1 MTKRPTPVVEVIS
14 CSFLNSAKKVIT
26 MLNAAPRSGL
36 VLLLWLSFSLSPVS
50 AAHTEIDHLL
60 TEVQQVLKNENKLHS
75 QREIRF
81 KNNLGQQQQLFAEA
95 KAELEEQ
102 QKLSATLQSSFD
114 ANEKQLTELQTALD
128 NRQGEMGEVFGM
140 VRQVA
145 ADLKS
150 DLEGSI
156 ISAQFPGRAA
166 NLQQF
171 ASGDKVITAQ
181 ELRQLWFLLQ
191 QEMTES
197 GKVIRFKRD
206 VLSGSDLSKQADV
219 VRIGTFNLL
228 SSDGQYL
235 QFLPEDEQVIDYPKQ
250 PGSGYVGI
258 ASDFVNTDQAV
269 TDLAVDPTRGGILNM
284 LMKTPDSM
292 DRLLQGGVVGYIIIG
307 LGLVGL
313 GLVIYRLVV
322 LYQLSTRTSWQLANI
337 SEPDNDNPLGRVLQT
352 ANQDKQV
359 DTEAMEIII
368 DEAVTKEVPSIERG
382 QSFIKL
388 LAAVAPLLGLF
399 GTVTG
404 MIETFQAISL
414 YGTGDP
420 KLMAGGISQAL
431 ITTQLGLMVAIP
443 LLFLHSLVASR
454 SKGIIQILDEQS
466 AGLMVESLE
475 ESRQ

>member
-1 MTKRPTPVVEVIS
+1 M
-14 CSFLNSAKKVIT
+14 IT
-26 MLNAAPRSGL
+26 RLKSMNILLNAVIKSTL
-36 VLLLWLSFSLSPVS
+36 VVWLWLAAVLSPVS
-50 AAHTEIDHLL
+50 AEHIEIDHLL
-60 TEVQQVLKNENKLHS
+60 QEVQQVLQGENKLHKE
-75 QREIRF
+75 REARF
-81 KNNLGQQQQLFAEA
+81 KSNLNQQTQLFAEA
-95 KAELEEQ
+95 KAQLQ
-102 QKLSATLQSSFD
+102 AQKQLSTTLQSRFD
-114 ANEKQLTELQTALD
+114 ANEKQLAELQTILLD
-128 NRQGEMGEVFGM
+128 RQGEMGEVFGM

-156 ISAQFPGRAA
+156 ISAQYPGRADI
-166 NLQQF
+166 LQQF
-171 ASGDKVITAQ
+171 ASGEKVITAQ

-206 VLSGSDLSKQADV
+206 VLLGSDLSKQADV

-235 QFLPEDEQVIDYPKQ
+235 QFLPGEEQVIDYPKQ
-250 PGSGYVGI
+250 PSSRYLGI
-258 ASDFVNTDQAV
+258 ASDFVSSDQSVA
-269 TDLAVDPTRGGILNM
+269 DLGVDPTRGGILNM
-284 LMKTPDSM
+284 LMKTPDQM
-292 DRLLQGGVVGYIIIG
+292 DRLLQGGIVGFIIIG
-307 LGLVGL
+307 LGLIGL

-322 LYQLSTRTSWQLANI
+322 LYQISTRTRWQLAHLNQ
-337 SEPDNDNPLGRVLQT
+337 PQDDNSLGRVLQT
-352 ANQDKQV
+352 AKQDKQI
-359 DTEAMEIII
+359 DTEAMELII
-368 DEAVTKEVPSIERG
+368 DEAVTKEIPSIERA

-388 LAAVAPLLGLF
+388 LASVAPLLGLF

-454 SKGIIQILDEQS
+454 SKAIIQILDEQS
-466 AGLMVESLE
+466 AGLVVESLE
-475 ESRQ
+475 DNRQ

>member
-1 MTKRPTPVVEVIS
+1 MIAIT
-14 CSFLNSAKKVIT
+14 NSAKKVIN
-26 MLNAAPRSGL
+26 MLNTTLKSGL
-36 VLLLWLSFSLSPVS
+36 VLLFWLSVSLSPVS
-50 AAHTEIDHLL
+50 AEHTEIDHLL
-60 TEVQQVLKNENKLHS
+60 TEVQQVLNNENKLHR
-75 QREIRF
+75 QREVRF

-114 ANEKQLTELQTALD
+114 ANEKQLAELQTALD
-128 NRQGEMGEVFGM
+128 DRQGEMGEVFGM

-228 SSDGQYL
+228 SSDGQIL
-235 QFLPEDEQVIDYPKQ
+235 AISCPKKNKSSIIPKQ

-258 ASDFVNTDQAV
+258 ASDFVSTDQAV

-284 LMKTPDSM
+284 LMKTPDPM

-322 LYQLSTRTSWQLANI
+322 LYQLSTRTRWQLANI
-337 SEPDNDNPLGRVLQT
+337 SEPHNDNPLGRVLQT
-352 ANQDKQV
+352 ARQDKQV
-359 DTEAMEIII
+359 DAEAMEIII
-368 DEAVTKEVPSIERG
+368 DEAVTKEVPAIERG
-382 QSFIKL
+382 HSFIKL

>member
-1 MTKRPTPVVEVIS
+1 MSTRPTQAFMMLS
-14 CSFLNSAKKVIT
+14 NSTKTAF
-26 MLNAAPRSGL
+26 A
-36 VLLLWLSFSLSPVS
+36 LLLYLVFSLSF
-50 AAHTEIDHLL
+50 ARAEHTEIDHLL
-60 TEVQQVLKNENKLHS
+60 NQVQQVLNNENKLHS
-75 QREIRF
+75 EREARF
-81 KNNLGQQQQLFAEA
+81 KANLNQQQQLFAEA
-95 KAELEEQ
+95 KAELDTQ
-102 QKLSATLQSSFD
+102 QQLSTTLQSSFD
-114 ANEKQLTELQTALD
+114 ANETQLTKLQTALD
-128 NRQGEMGEVFGM
+128 DRQGEMGEVFGM

-156 ISAQFPGRAA
+156 ISAQYPGRAA

-181 ELRQLWFLLQ
+181 EFRELWFLLQ

-206 VLSGSDLSKQADV
+206 VLLGSNLAKQADV

-228 SSDGQYL
+228 SGDGKYL
-235 QFLPEDEQVIDYPKQ
+235 QFLPEDEQVITYPKQ
-250 PGSGYVGI
+250 PASRFLGI
-258 ASDFVNTDQAV
+258 ASDFVTSNQSV
-269 TDLAVDPTRGGILNM
+269 TDFAVDPTRGGILNM
-284 LMKTPDSM
+284 LMKTPDQM

-307 LGLVGL
+307 LGLIGL
-313 GLVIYRLVV
+313 ALVIYRLII
-322 LYQLSTRTSWQLANI
+322 LYQISTRTNWQLANI
-337 SEPDNDNPLGRVLQT
+337 NNPNSDNPLGRVLQST
-352 ANQDKQV
+352 KLDKQV
-359 DTEAMEIII
+359 DTEAMELMI
-368 DEAVTKEVPSIERG
+368 DEAVTKEVPSIERA

-443 LLFLHSLVASR
+443 LLFLHSLVSSR
-454 SKGIIQILDEQS
+454 SKSIIQVLDEQS
-466 AGLMVESLE
+466 AGLVVESIE
-475 ESRQ
+475 GNRS

>member
-1 MTKRPTPVVEVIS
+1 MT
-14 CSFLNSAKKVIT
+14 
-26 MLNAAPRSGL
+26 
-36 VLLLWLSFSLSPVS
+36 
-50 AAHTEIDHLL
+50 
-60 TEVQQVLKNENKLHS
+60 
-75 QREIRF
+75 
-81 KNNLGQQQQLFAEA
+81 
-95 KAELEEQ
+95 
-102 QKLSATLQSSFD
+102 
-114 ANEKQLTELQTALD
+114 ANETQLTELQTALD
-128 NRQGEMGEVFGM
+128 DRQGEMGEVFGM

-156 ISAQFPGRAA
+156 ISAQYPGRAA

-181 ELRQLWFLLQ
+181 EFRELWFLLQ

-206 VLSGSDLSKQADV
+206 VLLGTNLAKQADV

-228 SSDGQYL
+228 SGDGKYL
-235 QFLPEDEQVIDYPKQ
+235 QFLSEDEQVITYPKQ
-250 PGSGYVGI
+250 PASRFLGI
-258 ASDFVNTDQAV
+258 ASDFVNSNQSV
-269 TDLAVDPTRGGILNM
+269 TDFAVDPTRGGILNM
-284 LMKTPDSM
+284 LMKTPDQM

-313 GLVIYRLVV
+313 ALVIYRLII
-322 LYQLSTRTSWQLANI
+322 LYQISTRTNWQLANI
-337 SEPDNDNPLGRVLQT
+337 NNPNSDNPLGRVLQS
-352 ANQDKQV
+352 AKLDKQV
-359 DTEAMEIII
+359 DTEAMELMI
-368 DEAVTKEVPSIERG
+368 DEAVTKEVPSIERA

-454 SKGIIQILDEQS
+454 SKGIIQVLDEQS
-466 AGLMVESLE
+466 AGLGS
-475 ESRQ
+475 